1 MAAFSHTIDICTAK
15 LLKHLVCD
23 GIIAPNYE
31 PEALEILKSKKK
43 GAFIVLQG
51 NVDFIPPTIEYR
63 ELYGVVLS
71 QHRNDQKLTEDLLSN
86 VVVVGDTSK
95 GMGSDMTAVKEG
107 KDGVTFLLVCMY
119 VCIYIYILYV

>member
-71 QHRNDQKLTEDLLSN
+71 QHRNDHRLSEDLLSN
-86 VVVVGDTSK
+86 VVVVGDTMR

-107 KDGVTFLLVCMY
+107 KDVCGVCMY
-119 VCIYIYILYV
+119 IEYVCMYNVFV